1 MEGQAMITLKII
13 HDMIATMRGNDIPPK
28 TDKHGQYYNLHL
40 QSEGREIVY
49 KAYFTDQ
56 PGKRVHLEV

>member
-1 MEGQAMITLKII
+1 MITIQLI
-13 HDMIATMRGNDIPPK
+13 HDMIATMRGNDTPPK
-28 TDKHGQYYNLHL
+28 TDKGGKYYNLHL
-40 QSEGREIVY
+40 QSDSREIVY